1 MSELTRV
8 SACRFCGQTAMVDAT
23 TEAEA
28 LHLATMQCDCDEA
41 IRYKEMYRKAEEAV
55 AKMEALY
62 DDESVP
68 EEIIKLMKQNIGLMR
83 EGVITEAQYKLRNGK
98 KLKVKYTGS
107 NYTIECSKA
116 DKKKVD
122 V

>member
-1 MSELTRV
+1 MSETRL
-8 SACRFCGQTAMVDAT
+8 SACKFCGQTAMVEAV

-28 LHLATMQCDCDEA
+28 RHLATMQCDCFDA
-41 IRYKEMYRKAEEAV
+41 RLYKEIHERAEHAAAEMKV
-55 AKMEALY
+55 LY
-62 DDESVP
+62 EEENVP
-68 EEIIKLMKQNIGLMR
+68 EEVINEMLQNIQLMR
-83 EGVITEAQYKLRNGK
+83 DNQLTEAQYKLPTGK
-98 KLKVKYTGS
+98 KLKIKYNGS

>member
-1 MSELTRV
+1 MSETRL
-8 SACRFCGQTAMVDAT
+8 SACKFCGQTAMVEAV

-28 LHLATMQCDCDEA
+28 RHLATMQCDCDEA

-62 DDESVP
+62 EEENVP
-68 EEIIKLMKQNIGLMR
+68 EEVINEMLQNIQLMR
-83 EGVITEAQYKLRNGK
+83 DNQLTEAQYKLPTGK
-98 KLKVKYTGS
+98 KLKIKYNGS